1 MAENGDADWHGP
13 DGVCM
18 RALDKVECPASIPLP
33 PSLWLLTN
41 RHHGAEQALVCP
53 SPRTPRALPRLA
65 NAASFPREQDKEATV
80 YIGNIDERATPAM
93 IYEVMLQAGPIHNIH
108 MPRDRVTQ
116 SHQGFGFVEFRS
128 PGDAEY
134 AANLMN
140 GIKLYGKSLRVNK
153 ASADKQKAAE
163 VGAELFVGNLD
174 PAVDEKILYDTFSR
188 FGPLLSLPKV
198 AREESGASKGFGF
211 VSFADFDDSDTA
223 IANLHGQY
231 ILSKTVSVQY
241 AFKKDGKGE
250 RHGDLAERELAA
262 QAKKRNIV
270 PEAQPVPQAFL
281 MNGHPPQAAPPPA
294 APPGFDTMV
303 MGVPPHLATPQP
315 GLPAGFVPPPIQPS
329 HRGPSPYNAGPMAP
343 VPGRVAAPLPPA
355 PSGLPARP
363 PQGQGG
369 YTNPADFH
377 PGAFRPPTGSPAPP
391 GFPVAPPPG
400 FPAAPPGVGGTPPA
414 PAGFAPPAGFQPPP
428 GFPRR

>member
-1 MAENGDADWHGP
+1 M
-13 DGVCM
+13 
-18 RALDKVECPASIPLP
+18 
-33 PSLWLLTN
+33 
-41 RHHGAEQALVCP
+41 
-53 SPRTPRALPRLA
+53 
-65 NAASFPREQDKEATV
+65 PREQDKDATV
-80 YIGNIDERATPAM
+80 YIGNIDERATSAM
-93 IYEVMLQAGPIHNIH
+93 IYELMLQMGPIHNIH

-116 SHQGFGFVEFRS
+116 THQGFGFVEFRT
-128 PGDAEY
+128 PTDAEY
-134 AANLMN
+134 AANVMN
-140 GIKLYGKSLRVNK
+140 GVKLYGKSLRVNK

-174 PAVDEKILYDTFSR
+174 PMVDEKILYDTFSR

-211 VSFADFDDSDTA
+211 VSFADFESSDA
-223 IANLHGQY
+223 AVSNLHGQY
-231 ILSKTVSVQY
+231 ILSKEVSVQY

-250 RHGDLAERELAA
+250 RHGDNAERELAA

-281 MNGHPPQAAPPPA
+281 MNSQPPPVAPPVPA
-294 APPGFDTMV
+294 GFDPSAMGGMPP
-303 MGVPPHLATPQP
+303 MGVPPQGMP
-315 GLPAGFVPPPIQPS
+315 GGFAPPP
-329 HRGPSPYNAGPMAP
+329 RGPSPYNTGVPPPVAGR
-343 VPGRVAAPLPPA
+343 GSAPLPPA

-377 PGAFRPPTGSPAPP
+377 PGSFRPPTGSPAPQ
-391 GFPVAPPPG
+391 G
-400 FPAAPPGVGGTPPA
+400 FPAAPPPGFAAPPPGVAGTPQ
-414 PAGFAPPAGFQPPP
+414 APPGFMPPGFPAPPP